1 MDSSKQGLFN
11 DKNISIDL
19 KEISGDI
26 LFKNLVNI
34 HGEVNLVVVN
44 GNEGLTEQLYVYSI
58 NC

>member
-26 LFKNLVNI
+26 LYKNLVNI

-44 GNEGLTEQLYVYSI
+44 GNEGLAEQLYVYSI